1 MPQFE
6 EKQYRE
12 SNVGQET
19 QIEINVL
26 TSLSQISE
34 ADWDSCA
41 SPEAKD
47 GRAIDPF
54 TRYRFMKALEDS
66 NSVGPGTGWTPH
78 YLHAKRD
85 GKTIGVAPL
94 YGKTHS
100 QGEYIFDHNFAQA
113 YENSGGN
120 YYPKLQMAVP
130 HTPATGRRILVQPE
144 YAQIA
149 QSALVQGAVQLATEH
164 KLSSLHITFCTQ
176 AEAEIGAQM
185 GLHPR
190 KSQQFHWI
198 NNHYDSFDDFLANLS
213 SRKRKNIRK
222 ERAQAQDF
230 GGDIEILTGDDI
242 QPHHWDAFWVFY
254 QDTGKRKWGTP
265 YLTRQFFDE
274 AQAHLRD
281 DMLLILAKI
290 DGNYVAG
297 ALNFIGRDALFGRY
311 WGCTQDFPCLHF
323 ELCYYQAIDFAI
335 TQGLMRVEAGAQG
348 AHKLARGYLP
358 VVTHS
363 LHWFGDAGFSDA
375 VARYLQAERE
385 AVNNEIDILTS
396 YGPFKKVEIEEQQ

>member
-1 MPQFE
+1 
-6 EKQYRE
+6 
-12 SNVGQET
+12 
-19 QIEINVL
+19 
-26 TSLSQISE
+26 
-34 ADWDSCA
+34 
-41 SPEAKD
+41 
-47 GRAIDPF
+47 
-54 TRYRFMKALEDS
+54 
-66 NSVGPGTGWTPH
+66 
-78 YLHAKRD
+78 
-85 GKTIGVAPL
+85 
-94 YGKTHS
+94 
-100 QGEYIFDHNFAQA
+100 
-113 YENSGGN
+113 
-120 YYPKLQMAVP
+120 
-130 HTPATGRRILVQPE
+130 
-144 YAQIA
+144 
-149 QSALVQGAVQLATEH
+149 
-164 KLSSLHITFCTQ
+164 
-176 AEAEIGAQM
+176 M

-198 NNHYDSFDDFLANLS
+198 NNRYDSFDDFLANLS

-222 ERAQAQDF
+222 ERTQAQDF

-297 ALNFIGRDALFGRY
+297 ALNFIGRDALYGRY

-363 LHWFGDAGFSDA
+363 LHWFGDVGFSDA

>member
-1 MPQFE
+1 M
-6 EKQYRE
+6 
-12 SNVGQET
+12 GQET
-19 QIEINVL
+19 QIEISVL
-26 TSLSQISE
+26 TNLSQISE
-34 ADWDSCA
+34 ADWDNCA
-41 SPEAKD
+41 CPEAKNT
-47 GRAIDPF
+47 RPTDPF
-54 TRYRFMKALEDS
+54 TRYRFLKALEDS

-130 HTPATGRRILVQPE
+130 HTPATGRRILVGAE
-144 YAQIA
+144 HAQIA

-176 AEAEIGAQM
+176 AEAEVGAQM
-185 GLHPR
+185 GLQSR
-190 KSQQFHWI
+190 RSQQFHWI
-198 NNHYDSFDDFLANLS
+198 NDRYDSFDDFLANLS

-242 QPHHWDAFWVFY
+242 QPHHWDAFWIFY

-297 ALNFIGRDALFGRY
+297 ALNFIGRDALYGRY

-363 LHWFGDAGFSDA
+363 LHWFGDVGFSDA